1 MKSVRIRDV
10 SGVYQKTQRGS
21 SLIRVSGMYQL
32 AFASISDVSA
42 ASPHLPPL
50 PAHPDVVKLGPLQRR
65 AKHLKKQKVV
75 QVQVESLLEL
85 KQFLLNYRMPDSIS
99 IATLQ
104 GPSTLS
110 ALLDDDGGAA
120 VLTEIQKKGLVY
132 VMQMDAY
139 DVEGVCLTGPQQIQW
154 IGQLAKLALRFV
166 LHIDSKWKL
175 HHGVWVLTS
184 LGTHMLKWDQHH
196 QTLST
201 TFVPLI
207 YLVCKQH
214 ESTGA
219 ALMVMDAL
227 NAVSEKY
234 FGVKLEP
241 GGACAD
247 HCDAFRN
254 AYETTWPG
262 VAFGT
267 CWPHIARKFSEGEYT
282 KKTWAHFD
290 EVKAQLQNIHLA
302 HSAEMRDALICEY
315 STMWDEWGDKAMNKF
330 WDTYCINNWDCWS
343 IGLFDCMLMTPSQQA
358 QESWHKQI
366 LR

>member
-1 MKSVRIRDV
+1 MRSVRIRDV

-85 KQFLLNYRMPDSIS
+85 KQFLLNYRMPNSIS

-132 VMQMDAY
+132 VMQADAY

-175 HHGVWVLTS
+175 HHGVWVCSFCCVGRVQCVLRAVNS
-184 LGTHMLKWDQHH
+184 VAGVLACVFALRFSIECEFALG
-196 QTLST
+196 
-201 TFVPLI
+201 
-207 YLVCKQH
+207 
-214 ESTGA
+214 G
-219 ALMVMDAL
+219 MDA
-227 NAVSEKY
+227 S
-234 FGVKLEP
+234 GV
-241 GGACAD
+241 
-247 HCDAFRN
+247 FRS
-254 AYETTWPG
+254 G
-262 VAFGT
+262 V
-267 CWPHIARKFSEGEYT
+267 
-282 KKTWAHFD
+282 
-290 EVKAQLQNIHLA
+290 
-302 HSAEMRDALICEY
+302 MY
-315 STMWDEWGDKAMNKF
+315 S
-330 WDTYCINNWDCWS
+330 
-343 IGLFDCMLMTPSQQA
+343 
-358 QESWHKQI
+358 
-366 LR
+366 

>member
-85 KQFLLNYRMPDSIS
+85 KLKQFLLNYRMPESIS

-132 VMQMDAY
+132 VMQDDAY
-139 DVEGVCLTGPQQIQW
+139 DVEGV
-154 IGQLAKLALRFV
+154 
-166 LHIDSKWKL
+166 
-175 HHGVWVLTS
+175 
-184 LGTHMLKWDQHH
+184 
-196 QTLST
+196 
-201 TFVPLI
+201 
-207 YLVCKQH
+207 
-214 ESTGA
+214 
-219 ALMVMDAL
+219 
-227 NAVSEKY
+227 
-234 FGVKLEP
+234 
-241 GGACAD
+241 
-247 HCDAFRN
+247 
-254 AYETTWPG
+254 
-262 VAFGT
+262 
-267 CWPHIARKFSEGEYT
+267 
-282 KKTWAHFD
+282 
-290 EVKAQLQNIHLA
+290 
-302 HSAEMRDALICEY
+302 
-315 STMWDEWGDKAMNKF
+315 
-330 WDTYCINNWDCWS
+330 
-343 IGLFDCMLMTPSQQA
+343 
-358 QESWHKQI
+358 
-366 LR
+366 